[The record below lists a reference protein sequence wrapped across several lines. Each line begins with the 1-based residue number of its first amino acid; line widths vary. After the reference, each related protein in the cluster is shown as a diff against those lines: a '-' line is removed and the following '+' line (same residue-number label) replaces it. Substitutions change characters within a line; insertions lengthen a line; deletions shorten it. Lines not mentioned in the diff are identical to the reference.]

1 VEITPIG
8 IQNIGWRFWIVWTVT
23 NFLFLPIIYFLYPE
37 TGLSTYPLIYLL
49 EYDTDIL
56 QPIGVLKTLM
66 LIIGQNR
73 LSLWLGIVRQFAEV
87 GHRDTLIM
95 KRLKSSELL
104 QLRTL
109 INRCLPTMWNGALE
123 LAGTARNLS
132 RRVQVSV

>member
-1 VEITPIG
+1 
-8 IQNIGWRFWIVWTVT
+8 
-23 NFLFLPIIYFLYPE
+23 
-37 TGLSTYPLIYLL
+37 
-49 EYDTDIL
+49 
-56 QPIGVLKTLM
+56 M